1 MEGDPRRNTSS
12 NTTNVVQV
20 YILAITVTL
29 QKVLAIEICPMNK
42 REGRKLKISKEKLLS
57 PH

>member
-12 NTTNVVQV
+12 NTANVVQV
-20 YILAITVTL
+20 YILAIKVTL
-29 QKVLAIEICPMNK
+29 QKALAIEICPMNK